1 MKYRNPVLLVPAAPM
16 PASQTPSALKA
27 VSVMRVSLMPVS
39 VMAALLLAAAFFAG
53 AARAQQALP
62 TATRS
67 LQLSAFGGVS
77 GVYTGLSGGKNL
89 GIVAGADLG
98 LMPWHGVRPQIELRG
113 LYPVDHGLVDSQKSI
128 LLGLRTDF
136 LLNRRLRP
144 YGDFLFGRGQMNYDG
159 GYLFGNAIYI
169 ETTTNVYSPGGGF
182 DYDLSDHLSVK
193 VDAQVQ
199 RWGNTPTRSGN
210 IWAKVGTVGIV
221 YRFSFGPRRMP

>member
-1 MKYRNPVLLVPAAPM
+1 MDHRKLFL
-16 PASQTPSALKA
+16 S
-27 VSVMRVSLMPVS
+27 
-39 VMAALLLAAAFFAG
+39 LLLAAILPANAAHAQAG
-53 AARAQQALP
+53 P
-62 TATRS
+62 TATRG

-77 GVYTGLSGGKNL
+77 GVYTGLSGGKNF

-98 LMPWHGVRPQIELRG
+98 LTPWHGVRPQIELRG
-113 LYPVDHGLVDSQKSI
+113 LYPADHGLVDSQKSV

-169 ETTTNVYSPGGGF
+169 QTTTNVYSPGGGF

-193 VDAQVQ
+193 IDGQYQ
-199 RWGNTPTRSGN
+199 RWGNTPTQSGH

-221 YRFSFGPRRMP
+221 YRFSFGPRTLP